1 VGVPFRNRRRLR
13 SVTGGSEAPMSASK
27 LQSVP
32 AMLESDATR
41 EQLLVEHLPEVQYI
55 ARRIHNRLP
64 PQVPLEDLVHAG
76 IIGLIDAVRKYDPS
90 KNVRLRHYAKFRIRG
105 AILDSLRSGDWS
117 PRALRKQGRS
127 VELARRN
134 CKAILG
140 REPTEI
146 EVADELHMN
155 LADYQR
161 LLGDLRGLDLG
172 SLQRTS
178 GESEDSEELWQMRTD
193 VEAETPFLICLRG
206 EMTGLLARCLAE
218 LPDRERRVLMMYHYE
233 ELTMKQVGSA
243 MGIGESRVSQIHT
256 EALTR
261 LRVRVKQELEAPA
274 AASGAACASS

>member
-1 VGVPFRNRRRLR
+1 
-13 SVTGGSEAPMSASK
+13 MSASK

-32 AMLESDATR
+32 AMLESDAAR
-41 EQLLVEHLPEVQYI
+41 EQLLGEHLPEVQYI

-134 CKAILG
+134 CKAALG

-146 EVADELHMN
+146 EVADDLQMN
-155 LADYQR
+155 LEDYQR
-161 LLGDLRGLDLG
+161 LLSDLRGLDLG
-172 SLQRTS
+172 SLQRS
-178 GESEDSEELWQMRTD
+178 SNEGGESEELWQIRAD
-193 VEAETPFLICLRG
+193 VEADTPFLIC
-206 EMTGLLARCLAE
+206 
-218 LPDRERRVLMMYHYE
+218 
-233 ELTMKQVGSA
+233 
-243 MGIGESRVSQIHT
+243 
-256 EALTR
+256 
-261 LRVRVKQELEAPA
+261 
-274 AASGAACASS
+274 

>member
-1 VGVPFRNRRRLR
+1 VPSRDSRCEYEFA
-13 SVTGGSEAPMSASK
+13 GGNEAAMSAGK
-27 LQSVP
+27 MQAVP
-32 AMLESDATR
+32 VMMQDDAAR

-127 VELARRN
+127 VEQARRN

-146 EVADELHMN
+146 EVADELHMK

-172 SLQRTS
+172 SLQRGS
-178 GESEDSEELWQMRTD
+178 SDSEDSEDLCQTRTD
-193 VEAETPFLICLRG
+193 IEADTPFLICLRA

-218 LPDRERRVLMMYHYE
+218 LPERERRVLMMYHYE

-256 EALTR
+256 EALSR
-261 LRVRVKQELEAPA
+261 LRVRVKQELQVPTA
-274 AASGAACASS
+274 AACASS